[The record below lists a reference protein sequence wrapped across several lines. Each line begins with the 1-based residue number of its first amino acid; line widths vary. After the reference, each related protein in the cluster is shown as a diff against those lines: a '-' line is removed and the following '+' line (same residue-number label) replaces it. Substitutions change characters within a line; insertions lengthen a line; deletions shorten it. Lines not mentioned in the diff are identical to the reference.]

1 MLYLNNVKSDIAIM
15 LQWLS
20 CPPATTFTSCQ
31 YCAVCIQ
38 KFIRRTLYPICLL
51 GTNFRTWILHQIIS
65 LPSLPYPYN
74 GADATA
80 CVWFTSI
87 RHKYVHTNQTIELS
101 TIPDYRLHKWQVRF
115 LCRDSVNFLG
125 TEYLLLKGALQC
137 AYCKTIRSLGTTF
150 PKFTTGIAYYS
161 ML

>member
-38 KFIRRTLYPICLL
+38 KFMRRTLYPICLL

-80 CVWFTSI
+80 CVCFTSI
-87 RHKYVHTNQTIELS
+87 RHEYVHTNQIYTGLS
-101 TIPDYRLHKWQVRF
+101 ASSMTGVVFMRRF
-115 LCRDSVNFLG
+115 SKFFRDRAFTLKRGAGVC
-125 TEYLLLKGALQC
+125 LL
-137 AYCKTIRSLGTTF
+137 
-150 PKFTTGIAYYS
+150 
-161 ML
+161 

>member
-15 LQWLS
+15 LLQWLS
-20 CPPATTFTSCQ
+20 CPPATIFTSCQ

-65 LPSLPYPYN
+65 LPSLSYPYN

-80 CVWFTSI
+80 CVCFTSI
-87 RHKYVHTNQTIELS
+87 RHKYVHTNQTYTGLS
-101 TIPDYRLHKWQVRF
+101 ASSMTGVVFMRRF
-115 LCRDSVNFLG
+115 SKFFRDRAFTLKRGAGVC
-125 TEYLLLKGALQC
+125 LL
-137 AYCKTIRSLGTTF
+137 
-150 PKFTTGIAYYS
+150 
-161 ML
+161 